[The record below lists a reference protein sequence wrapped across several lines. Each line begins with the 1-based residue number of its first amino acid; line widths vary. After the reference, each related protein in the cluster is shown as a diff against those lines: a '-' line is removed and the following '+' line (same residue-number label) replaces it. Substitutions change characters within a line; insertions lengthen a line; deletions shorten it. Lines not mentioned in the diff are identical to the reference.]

1 VQHHC
6 FDLRGISASA
16 ILEILT
22 PFFEAGWTVRD
33 VLYALEYSPAHQP
46 YNTKNATGM
55 RSVKKWLELRMTQ
68 WMQQGQILPSRTA
81 VEEQDYRQRQTE
93 RTQAKEVSKKVTT
106 PSVDVKRR
114 IKVALLGEK
123 KARHQFPEL
132 F

>member
-1 VQHHC
+1 
-6 FDLRGISASA
+6 
-16 ILEILT
+16 
-22 PFFEAGWTVRD
+22 
-33 VLYALEYSPAHQP
+33 
-46 YNTKNATGM
+46 
-55 RSVKKWLELRMTQ
+55 MTQ